1 MAKKKKFPKYIQEKF
16 SKPQF
21 KVGDKVFYE
30 FLGDS
35 GLGII
40 TAIHKHNET
49 ISYMVKGGRYSYPC
63 GLQIKEHS
71 SYYAGSID
79 FEKSKNTKHPKT
91 VGDAKTK
98 KRIDNKSRERVSG
111 NASSSIS
118 DTRTRHSTTNDIGDG
133 NANDTD
139 ANIKSRTRSKNIEL
153 EQAFD
158 KQKDFLRKFI

>member
-91 VGDAKTK
+91 AGDAKTK
-98 KRIDNKSRERVSG
+98 KRINNKSRERVSG
-111 NASSSIS
+111 NVSSSVS

-153 EQAFD
+153 EQAID